1 MPRRSSSRQLEHNQ
15 RARAGMTRTI
25 APLVGVAIPRPNKG
39 WIAATRE
46 APGMSRQQM
55 ADRMGVSVRRIP
67 QIEEG
72 EQRQAIKLDT
82 LRRAAEALDCEL
94 VYAIVPRGSY
104 DETIERQAATHP
116 AHSASRTAHTMR
128 LENQEPA
135 PEVVA
140 RLVAE
145 HTAELLESGRLW
157 DR

>member
-1 MPRRSSSRQLEHNQ
+1 MARRSTSRQLEQRQ
-15 RARAGMTRTI
+15 RARAGMTRAI

-46 APGMSRQQM
+46 ALGMSRQQM

-104 DETIERQAATHP
+104 DETIERQAAARSTHRV
-116 AHSASRTAHTMR
+116 ARAAHTMR
-128 LENQEPA
+128 LENQEPE

-145 HTAELLESGRLW
+145 HTAELLESGELW
-157 DR
+157 GP